1 MAEKQEIYLGNPNLK
16 RANVNTNFTPE
27 QVQEFIKCSQD
38 PVYFI
43 RNYIKIVNLDQGIVG
58 FDLYDFQ
65 EDMVNRFH
73 ENRFNIAKLP
83 RQSGKSTVVTAYLLW
98 YAIFNDNV
106 NIAILANKAATA
118 REMLGRLQLSYEN
131 LPKWLQQGVVNWNR
145 GSLELENGSKILA
158 ASTSASAV
166 RGMSFNIIFLDEF
179 AFIPTHIADEF
190 FSSVYP
196 TISSG
201 KSTKVIIISTPKGMN
216 MFYKLW
222 HDAEKGQNEY
232 TTTEVH
238 WQQVPGRDAAWKEQT
253 IKNTSEEQFNQ
264 EFECEFLGSVN
275 TLISSTKLK
284 TLVYDEPI
292 KKNAGLS
299 IYEEPKEG
307 HQYVCTVDVARGITK
322 DYSAFTVV
330 DTTSIPYNVV
340 AKYRNNQIKPL
351 LFPNIIHQVATSY
364 NQAYVL
370 IEVNDI
376 GGQVADIIQFDL
388 EYENLLM
395 CAMRGRSGQVVGQGF
410 SGTKV
415 QLGVKMSTTVKKT
428 GCANMKQLI
437 EDDKLIFKDYDIMAE
452 LTTFIQRGQA
462 WEAEEGCNDD
472 LAMCLVIFSWLA
484 TTDYFRELHDDDV
497 RMRMYKEQKEGI
509 EADMAPFGFIDDGIG
524 VEQTFQ
530 DDQGD
535 WWKSEEPSRG
545 ADEYGDRS
553 YMWDYLS

>member
-16 RANVNTNFTPE
+16 RANVNTSFTPE
-27 QVQEFIKCSQD
+27 QVQEFIKCSKD

-73 ENRFNIAKLP
+73 EHRFNIAKLP

-284 TLVYDEPI
+284 TLVYEEPI
-292 KKNAGLS
+292 TKSAGLS
-299 IYEEPKEG
+299 IYEEPQEG

-322 DYSAFTVV
+322 DYSAFTIV
-330 DTTSIPYNVV
+330 DTTSIPYMVV
-340 AKYRNNQIKPL
+340 AKYRNNTIKPL
-351 LFPNIIHQVATSY
+351 LFPNIIHQVASSY
-364 NQAYVL
+364 NEAYVL

-395 CAMRGRSGQVVGQGF
+395 CAMRGRAGQVVGQGF

-428 GCANMKQLI
+428 GCSNLKQLV
-437 EDDKLIFKDYDIMAE
+437 EDDKLVFKDYDIMAE
-452 LTTFIQRGQA
+452 MTTFIQRGPA

-472 LAMCLVIFSWLA
+472 LVMCLVIFSWLA

-497 RMRMYKEQKEGI
+497 RARMYEEQKEGI

-524 VEQTFQ
+524 IEQTFT
-530 DDQGD
+530 DDEGD
-535 WWKSEEPSRG
+535 TWKT
-545 ADEYGDRS
+545 DEYGDKA